1 MRKKIL
7 FFVICISFCFLITP
21 VEAKNKNTFSSIISN
36 SIYMLEEEEEFD
48 GISNIEESGIDMDK
62 YNQKQ
67 SCESILG
74 SRDDP
79 DYENSVLWLIDK
91 ALQVIQILG
100 PIMVVVLSSIDF
112 ARVVINGD
120 DDSMAKAGKKLGI
133 RLALAVTLFFIPVL
147 VNVVLDVFGLT
158 GSSCNIQ

>member
-21 VEAKNKNTFSSIISN
+21 VEAKSKNNFSSIISN

-48 GISNIEESGIDMDK
+48 GISDIEDAGIDMDK
-62 YNQKQ
+62 YNQNH
-67 SCESILG
+67 SCETILG

-79 DYENSVLWLIDK
+79 DYEDSVLWIIDK
-91 ALQVIQILG
+91 ALQVIQIGG
-100 PIMVVVLSSIDF
+100 PILVVILSSIDF
-112 ARVVINGD
+112 ARVVINGED
-120 DDSMAKAGKKLGI
+120 DAMAKAGKKLGI
-133 RLALAVTLFFIPVL
+133 RLALAVALFFIPVL

-158 GSSCNIQ
+158 GSSCNLQ